1 MSFGSGKRF
10 VPQVADFLDNVGTNP
25 SVVVTSEGVPYIAY
39 FGFPQELEPSEIAI
53 TRPIGAPSV
62 PSVMLASVSDGIWT
76 RGAVAMEKA
85 IANVDVAF
93 APAEVAEVKGLGPA
107 TVTGTGMAVD
117 ADGKLHVVWGTWAG
131 LWYATNAGG
140 AFQAT
145 QVLGGPGNQ
154 LPGRVAGPSV
164 AVDSSGMPWV
174 SAYVGDEVFAGSQM
188 GDRWE
193 VGSIAAAQA
202 CPTCRTAIGVDGDGV
217 PVVAFHA
224 GGEPWVASPSG
235 KRWEAQP
242 IGDAGGQGL
251 ALAIDKQGNPHV
263 SYYAG
268 TEVLE
273 AKSTSGTYEAT
284 GIASVGEGSAEAA
297 GAATSIAVDDQ
308 GASYVGWYDAA
319 TDSVG
324 LASNGD
330 GTFRPIP
337 TADTS
342 GGTSPAVS
350 VAADGSAVYVAWYD
364 HVNQNLELGTYADV
378 SGLALVK
385 PSPTS
390 SAGPTGSPTSAPPTA
405 ACDPKGTKLKIS
417 APVGAGATG
426 FSIDCLAALADTPFT
441 IEFDNQDTGVPHN
454 VAAYIDFSAATSL
467 FAGEIITGPDTIVYE
482 VDPQPA
488 GEYFFR
494 CDVHPTTMTGTLII
508 K

>member
-1 MSFGSGKRF
+1 MWSKRVFVTALVLGVLAAACSEPPVADVSFGSGKRF
-10 VPQVADFLDNVGTNP
+10 VPQVADFLDNVGVDP
-25 SVVVTSEGVPYIAY
+25 SVAVTPDGVPYIAY

-93 APAEVAEVKGLGPA
+93 APAEVAEVEGLGPA

-117 ADGKLHVVWGTWAG
+117 AEGKLHVVWSTSAG
-131 LWYATNAGG
+131 LWYATNASG

-145 QVLGGPGNQ
+145 QVLGGLEAQ
-154 LPGRVAGPSV
+154 LPGQVAGPSV

-174 SAYVGDEVFAGSQM
+174 STYVGDEVFAGSQM

-193 VGSIAAAQA
+193 VRSIAAAQA

-224 GGEPWVASPSG
+224 GGQPWVASPSG

-251 ALAIDKQGNPHV
+251 ALATDQDGNPHV

-268 TEVLE
+268 TEVFQAQSIGGAGWQRAEVATVGSGSGE
-273 AKSTSGTYEAT
+273 A
-284 GIASVGEGSAEAA
+284 VGA
-297 GAATSIAVDDQ
+297 GTSIAVD
-308 GASYVGWYDAA
+308 GEGVSYVGWYDAA

-350 VAADGSAVYVAWYD
+350 VAADGSAVHVAWYD
-364 HVNQNLELGTYADV
+364 HVNQDLVLGTYADV
-378 SGLALVK
+378 TGLALVRL
-385 PSPTS
+385 SP
-390 SAGPTGSPTSAPPTA
+390 AP
-405 ACDPKGTKLKIS
+405 
-417 APVGAGATG
+417 
-426 FSIDCLAALADTPFT
+426 
-441 IEFDNQDTGVPHN
+441 
-454 VAAYIDFSAATSL
+454 
-467 FAGEIITGPDTIVYE
+467 
-482 VDPQPA
+482 
-488 GEYFFR
+488 
-494 CDVHPTTMTGTLII
+494 
-508 K
+508 